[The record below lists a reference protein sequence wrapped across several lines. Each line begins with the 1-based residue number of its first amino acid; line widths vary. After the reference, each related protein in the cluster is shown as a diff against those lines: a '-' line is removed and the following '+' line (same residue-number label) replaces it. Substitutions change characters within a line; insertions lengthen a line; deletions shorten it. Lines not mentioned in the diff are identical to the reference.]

1 MEQIIKSMK
10 KGISLKRKEMANCS
24 ENKNKNKRSNIFL
37 GCDICGKRMGI
48 VIVPLPELPNVLKD
62 KYVTVYCA
70 DCIAQLNPE
79 GWSYDPIPSEAELER
94 GFKRL
99 EQREKFWLNSGVIN

>member
-1 MEQIIKSMK
+1 MTS
-10 KGISLKRKEMANCS
+10 SS

-37 GCDICGKRMGI
+37 GCRIREKRMGI
-48 VIVPLPELPNVLKD
+48 VIVPLPVPNVLKD

-79 GWSYDPIPSEAELER
+79 GWSYDPIPTEAELER
-94 GFKRL
+94 SFKRA
-99 EQREKFWLNSGVIN
+99 EEREKLWLNSGVIN

>member
-1 MEQIIKSMK
+1 MK
-10 KGISLKRKEMANCS
+10 KGIFLKRKEMTSNN
-24 ENKNKNKRSNIFL
+24 ENENENKRSNIFL
-37 GCDICGKRMGI
+37 GCHICKKRMGI

-94 GFKRL
+94 GFKKL
-99 EQREKFWLNSGVIN
+99 EEREKFWLDSGVIKLTKENN

>member
-1 MEQIIKSMK
+1 M
-10 KGISLKRKEMANCS
+10 
-24 ENKNKNKRSNIFL
+24 
-37 GCDICGKRMGI
+37 
-48 VIVPLPELPNVLKD
+48 VLKD

-94 GFKRL
+94 GFKR
-99 EQREKFWLNSGVIN
+99 EEEREKFWLNSGVIN